1 MATQIKLRRDTAAN
15 WASEDPVLAQGEPGY
30 DTTNKI
36 LKIGDGTTIWS
47 LLPSIYDPK
56 TNIVPDADNTYD
68 LGSPAKQWRHVYTAG
83 GSIYLD
89 NIKLTNN
96 AGKLEV
102 TKVVNPGEENEAP
115 DPEDSNAG
123 DSVTSK
129 LANGAHEFALTS
141 TGTLTL
147 DGDPFTGSGGGGVV
161 VRSVVFPLGEEGD
174 TRGTIADA
182 SQEGILYYCIADWTG
197 PNEPQGYSVEASANY
212 EKGAGLDMV
221 LTVAK
226 GQLPLLDNMLNNLSL
241 PNSADWQL
249 SQNNATD
256 GYVRDCVAAED
267 DSGNNWTF
275 TWQYV
280 SGQDSTN
287 FSQNDQFELTYTQ
300 PQAAIWEVVGTQG
313 LTGDIGFTPTQEGQV
328 KYSLDINGDIT
339 LRTHKSAPEGPG
351 NLGPAISLGDMGNSN
366 HRSGVVAIGN
376 DDVGYDSKPGGVY
389 IGREAGWN
397 DAEVPQG
404 EFAIAIGAFAARNFA
419 QDNSI
424 TLNATGE
431 HFDPT
436 ADGLYIKPIR
446 EVVENTA
453 KALYYDTTTGEITYA
468 DPTGGTAGDANIWI
482 QDFETTL
489 GAPAD
494 VLGMASSV
502 EYLANGDIIALF
514 VHYADFGQPGVNRYS
529 GVARFSPTGEKLWSM
544 RFQGSQYTDGWGLA
558 VDNEGGFIYVAGQS
572 SGSTPYEQATL
583 TKLTQDN
590 GTIVWSKYYDVGY
603 DNTNSVV
610 DVASD
615 GNPVVVG
622 YANNGTDTQI
632 VTTKISSV
640 DGSIIWSKALNGQG
654 YDEAYGMAVGP
665 SGEVVTVGYM
675 DALVSTLTDSVATAV
690 TEPVSNANWTV
701 SHVNVLTNG
710 VNFDVDITAGVPTIT
725 IHSDDQGGWT
735 VGETIGTL
743 LGSTFGGTDGID
755 DMVVKVATTVTDDK
769 NRILVAKYASAGSI
783 AWQKAVTPDAG
794 FDCSGADA
802 DIDGDGNIYV
812 CGNFSIDN
820 GSPWLTGII
829 IIKFN
834 SSGVKQ
840 WSRKVQGNC
849 QDVGTSIV
857 VGPDNCLYLS
867 AVTGNNNGPTDYSM
881 VVAKYNLDGTVAWQR
896 MLDNTTTWT
905 FAGGSFFGPGG
916 SGSTLAVR
924 TGYVAVVGGFGD
936 PDGTVP
942 HAVLAQFDSEGTVFS
957 VGNYDFKAATF
968 TGLLNGSASDITVF
982 NANKDSFD
990 YSNAFDVFDFEP
1002 IADADIIVG
1011 TLYSNVGSDA
1021 DLIGDGAVNKIGYKY
1036 TVYTDSANYQ
1046 GGEESGVILK
1056 DNPDHP
1062 YTVGDLITFR
1072 NGEQKSITSVQTGFS
1087 DTWVQWSGPVGGS
1100 DENPRFPI
1108 TVQSSNYTPETKPTA
1123 RIKPDLTEANAH
1135 DHYMK
1140 IYAGQTYPGPI
1151 PTDPGTPT
1159 LVDSL
1164 HIHMAGGQ
1172 ENVELFLGTDANY
1185 VSTKEAGDTPAGVR
1199 LHSEVDVSVVDT
1211 NLRLDR
1217 KGSTWV
1223 SVYGDGE
1230 NKNLYNNGYDLSWS
1244 TIAVDDHGDY
1254 YVGGEDNQY
1263 ANAIINKYSRDGQ
1276 LLWSKYN
1283 NGDDYNGWQVDGV
1296 AYHNNQVATLV
1307 QTDNGRDYN
1316 YYKLSVLDSGTGDLI
1331 STTDIHDPDGNLEA
1345 HSMIHHSTLGWT
1357 VVGNTRGEVAT
1368 TAAITDTNNPNDYD
1382 AIRLLAA
1389 NCLLDG
1395 VLPANGNGWN
1405 ITGTNIGAGGQ
1416 NLNSGIGYFANRP
1429 VTAVTGT
1436 GVDAT
1441 ANVYIDY
1448 NQGTYNMDYVT
1459 SAGSGYAVGDTV
1471 KILGS
1476 QLGGVDGVN
1485 DMTFTCDSAGGLNS
1499 YYNYAGTPSLEYI
1512 WIDMNVAG
1520 GYVDTAFKGGTFTLT
1535 RQRDNRPW
1543 IWTDQWTR
1551 FLNPTPIPNSP
1562 NAGGQAYC
1570 VAEDPLTHDL
1580 VVGGYIDTFD
1590 NSGTFVWKLD
1600 DAGVTQWA
1608 KTITNNDSDVSGI
1621 AVSGLDSSIYVATD
1635 YTYVH
1640 KLSSDSTMIRTVGTF
1655 GPWGVGRP
1663 EIKLAIEEDGFEYV
1677 YVGGQGGSIWG
1688 SYNGFYLSKLTT
1700 DLATVWGRSMWSTED
1715 DFNRDYDIEHTK
1727 FVLGKGQASI
1737 VGFGYPYSNNNTNAL
1752 IYTISTRDQFEPVDV
1767 LGWQAEQRG
1776 SHTWV
1781 IEASGLSMY
1790 NIITAGATASTATAL
1805 TETQTDSLSWTN
1817 YAFQSKLIN
1826 LNTTKRGIVGVETIE
1841 FADGGTLDHNPA
1853 DIPPSVL
1860 FDPDNQGWEYT
1871 LQLSDRG
1878 RFILNQTIPNDS
1890 NCQDL
1895 YVYVPRNDQVAF
1907 PVGTVI
1913 TLINSNSSTAGGNR
1927 IYVKPIDWNNVDGQV
1942 RIWSTNGS
1950 QNSSIWSFQGIQT
1963 ATLMKISTNAW
1974 LLTAN
1979 NLTDED

>member
-1 MATQIKLRRDTAAN
+1 MALNFPNTGLTEGLEYTGDNGVTYVY
-15 WASEDPVLAQGEPGY
+15 DGEKWVGRAPAGNAG
-30 DTTNKI
+30 TNSIINGDKVVQVD
-36 LKIGDGTTIWS
+36 GDGNLVI
-47 LLPSIYDPK
+47 P
-56 TNIVPDADNTYD
+56 V
-68 LGSPAKQWRHVYTAG
+68 
-83 GSIYLD
+83 GSI
-89 NIKLTNN
+89 IKDS
-96 AGKLEV
+96 AG
-102 TKVVNPGEENEAP
+102 NPIL
-115 DPEDSNAG
+115 
-123 DSVTSK
+123 V
-129 LANGAHEFALTS
+129 GAVEI
-141 TGTLTL
+141 
-147 DGDPFTGSGGGGVV
+147 
-161 VRSVVFPLGEEGD
+161 RSVNFPLGEEGD
-174 TRGTIADA
+174 KRGTIADIDD
-182 SQEGILYYCIADWTG
+182 GVLYYCSADWTG
-197 PNEPQGYSVEASANY
+197 PNEPQGYSVEASENY
-212 EKGAGLDMV
+212 DKSQSINGTDMV

-226 GQLPLLDNMLNNLSL
+226 GQLPLLDDMLNNLSL

-249 SQNNATD
+249 SQGNATD

-280 SGQDSTN
+280 SGQDSTS

-313 LTGDIGFTPTQEGQV
+313 LTGTIGFTPTQEGQV
-328 KYSLDINGDIT
+328 KYSLDINGDIK
-339 LRTHKSAPEGPG
+339 LRTYLGGTDP
-351 NLGPAISLGDMGNSN
+351 NDMGPAISLGNSIN
-366 HRSGVVAIGN
+366 DKHRSGVVAIGN
-376 DDVGYDSKPGGVY
+376 DDVGYNSKPGGVY
-389 IGREAGWN
+389 IGAEAGWN

-404 EFAIAIGAFAARNFA
+404 EYAIAIGAYAARNFA
-419 QDNSI
+419 EDNSI

-482 QDFETTL
+482 QDFETTE

-494 VLGMASSV
+494 VVGMASSV

-514 VHYADFGQPGVNRYS
+514 VHYVEDNGQSRYS
-529 GVARFSPTGEKLWSM
+529 GVARFSPTGTQLWSM

-558 VDNEGGFIYVAGQS
+558 VDNDGGFIYVAGQS

-583 TKLTQDN
+583 TKLTQAD

-603 DNTNSVV
+603 DNTNTVV

-665 SGEVVTVGYM
+665 SGEVVTVGYI

-701 SHVNVLTNG
+701 SHVNVFTNG

-769 NRILVAKYASAGSI
+769 NRILVAKYASDGSI

-840 WSRKVQGNC
+840 WTRKVQGNC

-924 TGYVAVVGGFGD
+924 TGYVAVSGGFGD

-957 VGNYDFKAATF
+957 VGNYDFKAASF
-968 TGLLNGSASDITVF
+968 SGLLNGSASDITVF

-1002 IADADIIVG
+1002 GYDADIIVG
-1011 TLYSNVGSDA
+1011 TLYSNVVSDA
-1021 DLIGDGAVNKIGYKY
+1021 DLIGNGAADKIGYKY
-1036 TVYTDSANYQ
+1036 TVYTDSSNYQ
-1046 GGEESGVILK
+1046 GGEDNPGVILK

-1072 NGEQKSITSVQTGFS
+1072 NGEQRTITSVQTGYS
-1087 DTWVQWSGPVGGS
+1087 DTWVQWSGPVAGS

-1108 TVQSSNYTPETKPTA
+1108 TVQSSNYAPETKPTA

-1135 DHYMK
+1135 DQYMK
-1140 IYAGQTYPGPI
+1140 IYAGSPGPT
-1151 PTDPGTPT
+1151 PTDPGTPP

-1164 HIHMAGGQ
+1164 HIHMAGAQ

-1185 VSTKEAGDTPAGVR
+1185 VSTKETGDTPAGVR
-1199 LHSEVDVSVVDT
+1199 LHSEVDVAVVDT
-1211 NLRLDR
+1211 DLRLDR

-1230 NKNLYNNGYDLSWS
+1230 NVNLHNSTYDLSWS

-1254 YVGGEDNQY
+1254 YVGGEANQW
-1263 ANAIINKYSRDGQ
+1263 AEAIINKYSRDGQ

-1283 NGDDYNGWQVDGV
+1283 NGDSYNGWQFDGV
-1296 AYHNNQVATLV
+1296 AYHNNQIATLI
-1307 QTDNGRDYN
+1307 QTNTGHEYN
-1316 YYKLSVLDSGTGDLI
+1316 YYKLSVLDSNNGELI
-1331 STTDIHDPDGNLEA
+1331 STTDIYDPDGRLEA
-1345 HSMIHHSTLGWT
+1345 HNMIHHSTLGWT
-1357 VVGNTRGEVAT
+1357 VVGHTRGEVAT
-1368 TAAITDTNNPNDYD
+1368 TGPITDINNPNNYD
-1382 AIRLLAA
+1382 AIRLLASD
-1389 NCLLDG
+1389 CQLDG
-1395 VLPANGNGWN
+1395 VYPTNGSGWV
-1405 ITGTNIGAGGQ
+1405 ITGTNITSGQ
-1416 NLNSGIGYFANRP
+1416 NLNSGIGYFQNVP
-1429 VTAVTGT
+1429 VVAVTGT

-1448 NQGTYNMDYVT
+1448 NNGYYGMDWVT
-1459 SAGSGYAVGDTV
+1459 APGSGYANGDIV
-1471 KILGS
+1471 KISGS
-1476 QLGGVDGVN
+1476 QLGGVDGGQILFASPSAWGDEFFFAQSEYPTLDTTLNAVSGGAFARLTGNDAIGRVTAVRDVGDGNWGVAITMTRGENINSQVSFFAGN
-1485 DMTFTCDSAGGLNS
+1485 DMTFTCYSDGGLNS
-1499 YYNYAGTPSLEYI
+1499 YSNYDGIPSLEYI

-1520 GYVDTAFKGGTFTLT
+1520 GYIDTAFKDGTFTLT
-1535 RQRDNRPW
+1535 RQRQNRPW
-1543 IWTDQWTR
+1543 IWTNEWTR
-1551 FLNPTPIPNSP
+1551 FLNPVPDVNNGYAS
-1562 NAGGQAYC
+1562 GQAYC
-1570 VAEDPLTHDL
+1570 VAEDPVTQDL
-1580 VVGGYIDTFD
+1580 VVGGYIDTPSH
-1590 NSGTFVWKLD
+1590 SGTLVWKLN

-1608 KTITNNDSDVSGI
+1608 KTIDGDDNNVSGI
-1621 AVSGLDSSIYVATD
+1621 AVSSIDSSIYVGTNYA
-1635 YTYVH
+1635 YVH
-1640 KLSSDSTMIRTVGTF
+1640 KLSSDSTLIKTVGSY
-1655 GPWGVGRP
+1655 GPWGVSRP
-1663 EIKLAIEEDGFEYV
+1663 EVKLAIEEDGFEYV
-1677 YVGGQGGSIWG
+1677 YVGGQGGSMWG
-1688 SYNGFYLSKLTT
+1688 NSNGFYLSKLTT
-1700 DLATVWGRSMWSTED
+1700 DLATVWGRNLDHFD
-1715 DFNRDYDIEHTK
+1715 DQLNCDYDIEHTK
-1727 FVLGKGQASI
+1727 FVLGKGQASM
-1737 VGFGYPYSNNNTNAL
+1737 VGFGYQYSNNSTNAL
-1752 IYTISTRDQFEPVDV
+1752 IYTISTGDNFEPVNIQ
-1767 LGWQAEQRG
+1767 GWRTAQNG
-1776 SHTWV
+1776 YHSWNTDT
-1781 IEASGLSMY
+1781 GLSMY
-1790 NIITAGATASTATAL
+1790 DIIAATAQATTATTL
-1805 TETQTDSLSWTN
+1805 TLISADELAWTN
-1817 YAFQSKLIN
+1817 YAFQSRLLN
-1826 LNTTKRGIVGVETIE
+1826 LNSEQRGIVGVETIE

-1853 DIPPSVL
+1853 DIPPSQW

-1913 TLINSNSSTAGGNR
+1913 TLINASSAEAGGQN
-1927 IYVKPIDWNNVDGQV
+1927 IYVRPINYADGNGWV
-1942 RIWSTNGS
+1942 RIWAVGGG
-1950 QNSSIWSFQGIQT
+1950 QNSSQWRFQGIQT

-1979 NLTDED
+1979 NIINDD

>member
-1 MATQIKLRRDTAAN
+1 MALNFPNTGLTEGLEYTGDNGVTYVY
-15 WASEDPVLAQGEPGY
+15 DGEKWVGRAPAGNAG
-30 DTTNKI
+30 TNSI
-36 LKIGDGTTIWS
+36 INGSNVVQVDGDGNLVI
-47 LLPSIYDPK
+47 P
-56 TNIVPDADNTYD
+56 V
-68 LGSPAKQWRHVYTAG
+68 
-83 GSIYLD
+83 GSI
-89 NIKLTNN
+89 IKDS
-96 AGKLEV
+96 AG
-102 TKVVNPGEENEAP
+102 NPIL
-115 DPEDSNAG
+115 
-123 DSVTSK
+123 V
-129 LANGAHEFALTS
+129 GAVEI
-141 TGTLTL
+141 
-147 DGDPFTGSGGGGVV
+147 
-161 VRSVVFPLGEEGD
+161 RSVNFPQGEEGD
-174 TRGTIADA
+174 TRGTLADA
-182 SQEGILYYCIADWTG
+182 SQEGILYYCTQDWTG
-197 PNEPQGYSVEASANY
+197 PNEPQGYSVQAGANY
-212 EKGAGLDMV
+212 QKGAGLDMV

-226 GQLPLLDNMLNNLSL
+226 GQLPLLDDMLDNLSL
-241 PNSADWQL
+241 PNSADWKL

-256 GYVRDCVAAED
+256 GYVRDCVAAD
-267 DSGNNWTF
+267 AGDNWTF

-280 SGQDSTN
+280 SGQDSAN
-287 FSQNDQFELTYTQ
+287 FSQNDQFELTYTA
-300 PQAAIWEVVGTQG
+300 PPAAIWEVVGTQG
-313 LTGDIGFTPTQEGQV
+313 LTGDTGFTPSAEGNV

-351 NLGPAISLGDMGNSN
+351 NLGPAISLGDMGSSN

-376 DDVGYDSKPGGVY
+376 DDVGYNSKQGGVY

-397 DAEVPQG
+397 DREVPQG
-404 EFAIAIGAFAARNFA
+404 EFAVAIGAYAARNFA

-431 HFDPT
+431 HLDPT

-494 VLGMASSV
+494 VVGMATSV

-514 VHYADFGQPGVNRYS
+514 VHYVEDNGQSRYS
-529 GVARFSPTGEKLWSM
+529 GVARFSPTGTQLWSM

-558 VDNEGGFIYVAGQS
+558 VDNEGGFIYVAGRS

-590 GTIVWSKYYDVGY
+590 GAIVWSKYYDVGY

-610 DVASD
+610 DVATD

-622 YANNGTDTQI
+622 YANNGTDNQI
-632 VTTKISSV
+632 VTTKINSATGLV
-640 DGSIIWSKALNGQG
+640 IWSKALNGQG
-654 YDEAYGMAVGP
+654 ADEAYGMAVGP
-665 SGEVVTVGYM
+665 SGEVVAVGYM
-675 DALVSTLTDSVATAV
+675 DQVDVSD
-690 TEPVSNANWTV
+690 
-701 SHVNVLTNG
+701 TN
-710 VNFDVDITAGVPTIT
+710 
-725 IHSDDQGGWT
+725 
-735 VGETIGTL
+735 
-743 LGSTFGGTDGID
+743 
-755 DMVVKVATTVTDDK
+755 
-769 NRILVAKYASAGSI
+769 NRILIAKYASDGSI
-783 AWQKAVTPDAG
+783 AWQKAVTVDAG
-794 FDCSGADA
+794 LDCTGADA

-812 CGNFSIDN
+812 CGSFSKDN

-867 AVTGNNNGPTDYSM
+867 AVTGNNNGQTDYSM

-896 MLDNTTTWT
+896 QLDNTTTWT

-924 TGYVAVVGGFGD
+924 TGYVAVSGGFGD
-936 PDGTVP
+936 PDNTVP

-957 VGNYDFKAATF
+957 VGNYDFKAASF
-968 TGLLNGSASDITVF
+968 SGLLNGSASNIVVF
-982 NANKDSFD
+982 DADKTASD
-990 YSNAFDVFDFEP
+990 YSGTFDVYDFGP
-1002 IADADIIVG
+1002 AYDPDIIVG
-1011 TLYSNVGSDA
+1011 TLYAGPGVGSDA
-1021 DLIGDGAVNKIGYKY
+1021 ELIGDGFVSSTGYKY
-1036 TVYTDSANYQ
+1036 TVYTDSADYQ
-1046 GGEESGVILK
+1046 GGEETGVILK

-1072 NGEQKSITSVQTGFS
+1072 NGEQKSITEVNTGYS
-1087 DTWVQWSGPVGGS
+1087 DTWVRWSGPVAGS
-1100 DENPRFPI
+1100 YDNPRFPI
-1108 TVQSSNYTPETKPTA
+1108 TVQSSNYAPETKPTA
-1123 RIKPDLTEANAH
+1123 RIKPDLTEAN
-1135 DHYMK
+1135 DNDQYMK
-1140 IYAGQTYPGPI
+1140 IYAGSPGPV
-1151 PTDPGTPT
+1151 PTDPGTPP

-1164 HIHMAGGQ
+1164 HIHMAGAQ

-1185 VSTKEAGDTPAGVR
+1185 VSTKEAGLTPAGVK
-1199 LHSEVDVSVVDT
+1199 LHSENDVSVVNS

-1230 NKNLYNNGYDLSWS
+1230 NVNLRNNTYDLSWS

-1254 YVGGEDNQY
+1254 YVGGEANQW
-1263 ANAIINKYSRDGQ
+1263 AEAIVNKYSRDGS

-1283 NGDDYNGWQVDGV
+1283 NGNLYNGWQFDGV
-1296 AYHNNQVATLV
+1296 AYHNNQIATLI
-1307 QTDNGRDYN
+1307 QTDTGRDYN
-1316 YYKLSVLDSGTGDLI
+1316 YYKLSVLDSNNGELI
-1331 STTDIHDPDGNLEA
+1331 STTDIYDPDGNLEI

-1357 VVGNTRGEVAT
+1357 VVGHTRGEVAT
-1368 TAAITDTNNPNDYD
+1368 TGPITDINNPNNYD
-1382 AIRLLAA
+1382 AIRLLATD
-1389 NCLLDG
+1389 CLLDG
-1395 VLPANGNGWN
+1395 RYPENGSGWV
-1405 ITGTNIGAGGQ
+1405 ITGTNITSGGQ
-1416 NLNSGIGYFANRP
+1416 NLNSGIGYFQNVP
-1429 VTAVTGT
+1429 VVAVTGV

-1448 NQGTYNMDYVT
+1448 NNGYYGMDYVT
-1459 SAGSGYAVGDTV
+1459 SVGSGYAVGDTV

-1476 QLGGVDGVN
+1476 QLGGVDGNTTLNLATGPFLPGSQVTLYMSKADYPTLYAQLTKGVWTANLGSQAVN
-1485 DMTFTCDSAGGLNS
+1485 VVSVTNPPGEYVNVVIDTATEPTGTVAFNNGNGNDFTFTCSSDGGLNS

-1512 WIDMNVAG
+1512 FIDMNVAG
-1520 GYVDTAFKGGTFTLT
+1520 GYIDTAFKDGTFTLT
-1535 RQRDNRPW
+1535 RQRQNRPW
-1543 IWTDQWTR
+1543 IWTNEWTR
-1551 FLNPTPIPNSP
+1551 FLNPVPDVN
-1562 NAGGQAYC
+1562 NGYANGQAFC
-1570 VAEDPLTHDL
+1570 VAEDPVTQDL
-1580 VVGGYIDTFD
+1580 VVGGYIDTPSH
-1590 NSGTFVWKLD
+1590 SGTLVWKLN

-1608 KTITNNDSDVSGI
+1608 KTIDGDDNNVSGI
-1621 AVSGLDSSIYVATD
+1621 AVSSIDSSIYVGTNYA
-1635 YTYVH
+1635 YVH
-1640 KLSSDSTMIRTVGTF
+1640 KLISDSTLIKTVGTY
-1655 GPWGVGRP
+1655 GPWGVNRP
-1663 EIKLAIEEDGFEYV
+1663 EVKLAIEEDGFEYV

-1688 SYNGFYLSKLTT
+1688 SDDGFYLSKLTT

-1715 DFNRDYDIEHTK
+1715 NFNKDYDIEHTI

-1737 VGFGYPYSNNNTNAL
+1737 VGFGYQYSNNYTNAL
-1752 IYTISTRDQFEPVDV
+1752 IYTISTGDNFEPVNIQ
-1767 LGWQAEQRG
+1767 GWRTAQNG
-1776 SHTWV
+1776 YHTWNTDT
-1781 IEASGLSMY
+1781 GHSMY
-1790 NIITAGATASTATAL
+1790 DIIAATAQATTATTL
-1805 TETQTDSLSWTN
+1805 TLISADELAWTN
-1817 YAFQSKLIN
+1817 YAFQSRLLN
-1826 LNTTKRGIVGVETIE
+1826 LNNEQRGIVGVETIE
-1841 FADGGTLDHNPA
+1841 FTDGGTLDHNPA

-1878 RFILNQTIPNDS
+1878 RFIMNQTVPNDS
-1890 NCQDL
+1890 NCQNL

-1907 PVGTVI
+1907 PVGSVI
-1913 TLINSNSSTAGGNR
+1913 TLINSNSSTAGGNK